1 MAKISELPPITGA
14 NTRSEDL
21 FVIVNLVQGDDGT
34 SNITRKELVEA
45 IQYETFSRIKITG
58 GTISGVVMSDSRL
71 DNVTI
76 DNSDIEDTDFVRGT
90 IDNTVITNSEFNDGT
105 ANNVAITS
113 SSFNNGTANN
123 VVITQSEFNDGTGN
137 NVVLT
142 NSELNDS
149 TANNVAI
156 TNSSFNDGTG
166 NNVVLTNS
174 TIDDSTITDSVANNI
189 TMTSSSFTAGTMSD
203 VDGDNIRLA
212 NSVLNDSTA
221 NNVTITQS
229 VFNDGTGNNVTLT
242 SSSFTNGQIFD
253 STGNNV
259 VLTSSQLND
268 STSNNTIITNSQFN
282 DGTGNNVTLTNSTI
296 DDSVFTDGTI
306 SNTDFQGTMQN
317 VVATDM
323 TIRSS
328 SADGL
333 GANNSTF
340 DNGALSG
347 SVFSGG
353 TIDRSRLADFDMD
366 LSKEFEAPID
376 DESYFAI
383 RNEQTGETEQINFG
397 QLFEE
402 VSKKTAQA
410 LKVHV
415 DAGSGDDKNPGTM
428 LAPVR
433 TLERGFELCLEKAGG
448 ELNRNAINNA
458 VHISVG
464 PGTYYTKGN
473 LQLPDDCSCTS
484 TAGQYATVIELE
496 KGYENNN
503 GILVGS
509 GCYVQGFGYQ
519 NFQVDNFD
527 FPEGGF
533 AIAYR
538 PGAKLL
544 RSPYLRDST
553 QLSNFLRQD
562 VEPPLNPYNSK
573 GTLADLGR
581 TFVLNVGATFDSGN
595 ASLGAY
601 PGNGGQRQ
609 LWQKDDE
616 VVFSSGAIGFLAWDD
631 TDDQT
636 AGNDL
641 DISVNRTIRV
651 RNLKNGEGF
660 AVGDTVTSESGGV
673 GVIQSIGIDD
683 FPNREVGRGGGCVLA
698 DRRVL
703 DTDSLY
709 TYVLCFG
716 FTPRTQNGLGYV
728 ARDGAG
734 VNGIGS
740 LSIFVRCAFYALNGG
755 QMTLNNSGTQFGDIS
770 MRAKGTTTFFAPKS
784 TTATIIGNTAFA
796 DTIDNNAEEIID
808 DMVYYLTANSANGGL
823 GYQEYD
829 SEKCLRDSGI
839 IVDGTGYDVALDT
852 NYWGRLAG
860 ITYRSPISYVVP
872 GEQLEET
879 KGANEYLRDRS
890 KEIFIS
896 ANNEINS
903 RIDTS
908 FAELLNVLEYGEENI
923 NPIIWQDTSVPR
935 TAARKL
941 LQDNREFITEE
952 LIDWIEN
959 NDEFFAYDSK
969 SCRRDVSDYI
979 IPAVKNDMLFDTN
992 YNSLTAGRAYYMQAG
1007 KAVIENQNNETVA
1020 AYNRLKDQTNE
1031 LIDGDSYLASQRL
1044 DDAYDNVL
1052 QILENKG
1059 KQYTPSNA
1067 TYDPV
1072 TGLFVITIGDSKSH
1086 QMTDGTYDPAT
1097 GIMEANIGKH
1107 ELEVGDFVWFNPES
1121 VTWSCDTGSGPTNHA
1136 VPEAHHP
1143 YYEKPCPII
1152 GVSKNKIRMNVG
1164 YGGDTGQQVHTFVSA
1179 TPNAIQSGHGLNVGD
1194 YVLLK
1199 TGGFTMTCSRDN
1211 HKTRSYYPKPGY
1223 PAHETPVEVLGAV
1236 PGKITVNVGTQPF
1249 AFDYQFV
1256 EAATGAVSVLG
1267 DTIKWSDN
1275 INIPANKRN
1284 ARKQLQAN
1292 RGFLQDYVD
1301 GYLNE
1306 TYFRYDSKKCRRD
1319 ITEYILPAVERDILT
1334 GSNYNAYQTG
1344 LAYRA
1349 GTELADNVIND
1360 QLTQTTGAI
1369 NELKRRVNTLQTENG
1384 FQPTDV
1390 TYDPSTGIMEATIGA
1405 HTLAVGDTVVF
1416 AMQGITFSC
1425 DTGSGPTNHAVPES
1439 HHPYANGV
1447 PCPIIGVS
1455 NTTIT
1460 LNVGYGGATGQQAH
1474 TFVSAVA
1481 NAITPAKNQGKSFT
1495 PTNATYDP
1503 ETGIFTATI
1512 GRHELKPGDYVRFLE
1527 DGVTFSCDT
1536 GSGPTNDAVPN
1547 PGHPFYNH
1555 PCPIESTTPTTI
1567 TMFVGYGGS
1576 NVHTFVSALDNAI
1589 THVKAIDDK
1598 ASGFRSDEAFDKIV
1612 DMLNS
1617 TGKTYSTSNS
1627 TYDPLT
1633 GLTVLTIG
1641 SHDLQVGQEILIAPE
1656 SLTYTC
1662 DLDGNATQ
1670 HSYPTRTVTRFTP
1683 STASYDP
1690 ATGEFTADIGT
1701 HKLRIGDEIEFAPRG
1716 ITFTCAIDNNQT
1728 NHPVPEEHHPFFAK
1742 PVKLTSVEGNVIG
1755 CNVGI
1760 STNGGGAHTFVS
1772 AITGAIKGTR
1782 EHPGYKKPLVVAA
1795 TTNTTITVNAG
1806 TSTDTSAHT
1815 FISATANNIKTR
1827 NYVSTYTPRTATY
1840 DETTGVFVATIGQ
1853 HNLEAG
1859 DYISIKPGSVVF
1871 TCALDGNVYEHA
1883 IPQSHHSIT
1892 YKKPIKITSVTSDT
1906 ITMNVGTGPGGAHT
1920 FVRAE
1925 VGCIDSDA
1933 LVFTDPASYVKH
1945 YTPTTSTYDPSTGI
1959 TVMTIP
1965 GHDLTTDDYIEVAPL
1980 SFTYTCTQDG
1990 NATEHSYPRK
2000 GDSNYREPQAITAVN
2015 GDDVTIQLAASS
2027 GGTHTF
2033 VSVIKDAV
2041 SKVTYNSQGQYAREQ
2056 MQINREFLQKEV
2068 SDYLDS
2074 EYFVFNGEKCTRD
2087 SGFIL
2092 DSVRRDIATGSTWN
2106 SQFMG
2111 LGYRTG
2117 SVGANKVINDQ
2128 LVQTVGAI
2136 NYLKA
2141 EVAADPNVTGTA
2153 LTRSNQHFD
2162 KIIDILQNGSSAVG
2176 TKTYG
2181 SEAALTEDHKQAA
2194 NQLLLN
2200 RAFIIAETNAWLTQ
2214 NTSHSYDVAD
2224 CERDTGYLVDSLVQ
2238 DVKFGGNTCL
2248 VNFARLYFENGKSVL
2263 PESQKDPFVK
2273 VWEHIADVVWNI
2285 VRDITITKSV
2295 GNGQNQDIGGLDYG
2309 IEVANLARDRVNIV
2323 TQAISDDTID
2333 NLPEYIEPA
2342 VETAMRDAVDA
2353 IDGIT
2358 ENLSLAVID
2367 YLRDEHNGLPY
2378 AKEVCER
2385 DVGLMVDAIS
2395 RDIEYG
2401 GNENTLEV
2409 FDYYFR
2415 RFDSQSAD
2423 YEQLR
2428 SVNVLPI
2435 EVKGQFRTLSDY
2447 DDNANVSGLREAI
2460 NVLPY
2465 EQRIPTKQAFAH
2477 LADVAEKVVKEVAHT
2492 TTFTTYTPTNATYD
2506 PATGVFTAT
2515 IGTHTLDVGNKIWLK
2530 PNGITFSC
2538 DMGQGGGVA
2547 NHTSPQAHHPYY
2559 NKPVTITSITST
2571 TITMNVGD
2579 GGSGQQPHTF
2589 VSALADSISEGPYQM
2604 TDGTAADATT
2614 GTRVHDLINTVAQLV
2629 DDTNIEDAQ
2638 LPTVVK
2644 ASFDPNRTLARLQ
2657 LQRNR
2662 DFIIEEVQG
2671 YLQDRYYVFDG
2682 DKCKADLGFIL
2693 DAVKADI
2700 LTGSN
2705 YNSIYAGLAYNIGT
2719 TNTTRV
2725 LTEQLTETI
2734 SGINYARKLV
2744 VKAITDNTLKA
2755 AAEASFDE
2763 IIDIMTNGR
2772 SAADTILYTSNAV
2785 NANRING
2792 RAQLQNNKTFLQ
2804 AEITAWLAA
2813 NRPSHSYDVAKCER
2827 DTGYLIDA
2835 VSFDAQHRGNFGT
2848 INFAKLYFENAI
2860 LVGLPENQREP
2871 TAAAYKH
2878 LGDCANLIVQDTD
2891 IAGLKSAG
2899 NAESQNFSSGSA
2911 GGAIGDEVEGL
2922 FDIVADAI
2930 TNNTMLLAPP
2940 VEYPTLANYNA
2951 VNQTAF
2957 GQVESVKATAQ
2968 AGVLNHLSQYFEVL
2982 PYSEAKCR
2990 RDTGYI
2996 IDAISHDIQ
3005 YGGNAATVQ
3014 TAGMYFENA
3023 INTGLQIEQR
3033 MGTRDAFLHM
3043 AEIVEHVVGGKDI
3056 ETKLFPRTG
3065 KYYTGD
3071 IVTKYEYWNG
3081 MTSYQSTVSQDMA
3094 IHGANPDTCI
3104 ASRQLVEIVANA
3116 VDDNIEV
3123 RNTIPDRIDVL
3134 QTWMGDNYVTSK
3146 ELIEKQSDVYAEGV
3160 ISYLSAV
3167 HNGLS
3172 FKDAKC
3178 RRDIGYLIDAASHD
3192 VQYDTNFA
3200 ILQAAG
3206 LYFENGISVLPIDTR
3221 MQTANIYKFLGDA
3234 VEQVVQE
3241 TPVTNASTYTLT
3253 PQNTAGTP
3261 ATAAEGTTV
3270 HNLIGIVE
3278 QVIKANDTDE
3288 LPLPSANT
3296 GWVATELSTASI
3308 TLEDNTEE
3316 LATDVT
3322 TFINSNFNVLDY
3334 NKAKCRRDTGY
3345 LLDAFSFD
3353 LNFGGNT
3360 ASRWNADFY
3369 FWNSVFRLPEDQR
3382 IPTAKA
3388 YRQLGVICKDIVLGE
3403 YPNQTILGEV
3413 ATEVESKKVQDLA
3426 NIFYKTQI
3434 FKDTKYLPVKTE
3446 PDYNYSPTV
3455 FTDAQAVLE
3464 QRRKQLQKETV
3475 RYVNATYDFLDIN
3488 LTRRDARNLLTALY
3502 NDFAYDKFDPDV
3514 PTPTYS
3520 DNGAQNAIRTYTAS
3534 FFNFDGTHVFPVFNP
3549 TKKGLKYK
3557 GSVAQLSDL
3566 ASITG
3571 QKPNWAYIVAT
3582 DLTTSFYTGNIY
3594 YWNGTTWVLDGA
3606 NNTDLLDAFVGSWN
3620 RMRDYI
3626 VNNLSPNS
3634 EHSLMVEGL
3643 FNDCLIDN
3651 VLRPETLLFG
3661 ALVESI
3667 AHQFNGASAGV
3678 NRNALPL
3685 NFRNLG
3691 AAISAIA
3698 SVLNEDGGRIRWSG
3712 ADELNNQYFARGLRI
3727 NGRTGRIEGRP
3738 FTSSVR
3744 KLARRASNSR
3754 ASL

>member
-14 NTRSEDL
+14 NTRPEDL

-34 SNITRKELVEA
+34 SNITRKELVQA
-45 IQYETFSRIKITG
+45 IQYEIFDRITITG
-58 GTISGVVMSDSRL
+58 GTISGVEMRDSRL
-71 DNVTI
+71 DNVRI
-76 DNSDIEDTDFVRGT
+76 DNSDIEDTDFVRGSIQDT
-90 IDNTVITNSEFNDGT
+90 EIFDST
-105 ANNVAITS
+105 ANNITITS
-113 SSFNNGTANN
+113 SSFTDGQIFDSTANN
-123 VVITQSEFNDGTGN
+123 VVITNSELNDSTANNVVITNSELNDSTGN

-149 TANNVAI
+149 TGNNVVLTNSELNDSTGNNVVLTNSELNNSTGDNVVLTNSELNDSTGTNNIFTDTTLFNGTANNFVITNSEFNDGTGNNVTLTNSTIDDSVITDSSANNVAI
-156 TNSSFNDGTG
+156 TQSSFADGTVNNTIITSSEFNDGTG

-174 TIDDSTITDSVANNI
+174 TIDDST
-189 TMTSSSFTAGTMSD
+189 FSD
-203 VDGDNIRLA
+203 GV
-212 NSVLNDSTA
+212 
-221 NNVTITQS
+221 
-229 VFNDGTGNNVTLT
+229 
-242 SSSFTNGQIFD
+242 
-253 STGNNV
+253 
-259 VLTSSQLND
+259 
-268 STSNNTIITNSQFN
+268 
-282 DGTGNNVTLTNSTI
+282 
-296 DDSVFTDGTI
+296 I
-306 SNTDFQGTMQN
+306 SNSEFQGTMN
-317 VVATDM
+317 DVVATDM

-328 SADGL
+328 TADGL

-340 DNGALSG
+340 ENGGISQ
-347 SVFSGG
+347 STFDGG
-353 TIDRSRLADFDMD
+353 IIQNTDLVDFDMN
-366 LSKEFEAPID
+366 LSNEMDPPID
-376 DESYFAI
+376 DESFFAVK
-383 RNEQTGETEQINFG
+383 NEKTGETEKVNMA
-397 QLFEE
+397 QLYDDI
-402 VSKKTAQA
+402 SRRTAQA

-415 DAGSGDDKNPGTM
+415 DAGSGDDSFPGTQ
-428 LAPVR
+428 LQPVR
-433 TLERGFELCLEKAGG
+433 TLERAFELCLEKAGG
-448 ELNRNAINNA
+448 DLNRNAINNA

-473 LQLPDDCSCTS
+473 LQLPDDCSITS

-509 GCYVQGFGYQ
+509 GCYAQGFSYQ
-519 NFQVDNFD
+519 NFEIDNFD

-533 AIAYR
+533 AVAYR
-538 PGAKLL
+538 PGAKML

-581 TFVLNVGATFDSGN
+581 EFTLEVGLTGDWNLN
-595 ASLGAY
+595 
-601 PGNGGQRQ
+601 
-609 LWQKDDE
+609 DE
-616 VVFSSGAIGFLAWDD
+616 VVFSSGAVGFLSWDD
-631 TDDQT
+631 SQD
-636 AGNDL
+636 ALKGVPG
-641 DISVNRTIRV
+641 DIATYRKIRV
-651 RNLKNGEGF
+651 RNLKNNKGF

-673 GVIQSIGIDD
+673 GVVESIGIDD
-683 FPNREVGRGGGCVLA
+683 FPNRAVGRGGGCVLA

-716 FTPRTQNGLGYV
+716 FTPRTQNGIGYV

-770 MRAKGTTTFFAPKS
+770 MRAKGTTRFFKPKD
-784 TTATIIGNTAFA
+784 TNATIIGNTAFA
-796 DTIDNNAEEIID
+796 DTIDNSADDIID

-839 IVDGTGYDVALDT
+839 IVDGVGYDIALDT

-879 KGANEYLRDRS
+879 KGANEYLRDTI
-890 KEIFIS
+890 KDIFES
-896 ANNEINS
+896 GNNQINE
-903 RIDTS
+903 RVDTS
-908 FAELLNVLEYGEENI
+908 FGELLNVLEYGEENM
-923 NPIIWQDTSVPR
+923 NPIIFKDTSVAY
-935 TAARKL
+935 TAARNL
-941 LQDNREFITEE
+941 IQDNREFIRDE

-959 NDEFFAYDSK
+959 NDEFFAYDSA

-992 YNSLTAGRAYYMQAG
+992 YNSVTAGRAYYMAT
-1007 KAVIENQNNETVA
+1007 ARTVIENQNNETVA
-1020 AYNRLKDQTNE
+1020 AYKRLKDQTNE

-1044 DDAYDNVL
+1044 DEGYDEIL
-1052 QILENKG
+1052 EILENKG
-1059 KQYTPSNA
+1059 LKYTPPAATYDPETGLSTINLGKAEGLTVNNA
-1067 TYDPV
+1067 TYDPA
-1072 TGLFVITIGDSKSH
+1072 S
-1086 QMTDGTYDPAT
+1086 
-1097 GIMEANIGKH
+1097 GIMEVNIGKH
-1107 ELEVGDFVWFNPES
+1107 ELEVGDYVWFKPES
-1121 VTWSCDTGSGPTNHA
+1121 FTFSCDTGGGPTNHA

-1143 YYEKPCPII
+1143 YYNKPCP
-1152 GVSKNKIRMNVG
+1152 VIRTTFNTITMNVG

-1179 TPNAIQSGHGLNVGD
+1179 TPNALSKGHGLSKGR

-1199 TGGFTMTCSRDN
+1199 DGGLIFTCDRDN
-1211 HKTRSYYPKPGY
+1211 NKTRHAYPRASD
-1223 PAHETPVEVLGAV
+1223 PASRTPLEVIGANAAS
-1236 PGKITVNVGTQPF
+1236 ITINVGKSDLIDKHT
-1249 AFDYQFV
+1249 FV
-1256 EAATGAVSVLG
+1256 EALPSAVSILG
-1267 DTIKWSDN
+1267 SEIEWSNSSD
-1275 INIPANKRN
+1275 ISADKRN
-1284 ARKQLQAN
+1284 ARKQLQDN
-1292 RGFLQDYVD
+1292 REFLQDLVL
-1301 GYLNE
+1301 GYIDN
-1306 TYFRYDSKKCRRD
+1306 TYFRYNSDKCRRD
-1319 ITEYILPAVERDILT
+1319 IQSYILPAVERDILT
-1334 GSNYNAYQTG
+1334 GTNYNAIQTG
-1344 LAYRA
+1344 LGYRS
-1349 GTELADNVIND
+1349 GTTLADNVIND
-1360 QLTQTTGAI
+1360 QLVETTGAI
-1369 NELKRRVNTLQTENG
+1369 NELKTRVNTDE
-1384 FQPTDV
+1384 
-1390 TYDPSTGIMEATIGA
+1390 IGS
-1405 HTLAVGDTVVF
+1405 
-1416 AMQGITFSC
+1416 Q
-1425 DTGSGPTNHAVPES
+1425 
-1439 HHPYANGV
+1439 
-1447 PCPIIGVS
+1447 
-1455 NTTIT
+1455 
-1460 LNVGYGGATGQQAH
+1460 
-1474 TFVSAVA
+1474 
-1481 NAITPAKNQGKSFT
+1481 FT

-1503 ETGIFTATI
+1503 ETGRFEATI
-1512 GRHELKPGDYVRFLE
+1512 GRHSLQPGDYVRFLE
-1527 DGVTFSCDT
+1527 DGITFSCDT
-1536 GSGPTNDAVPN
+1536 GGGPTNDAVPN
-1547 PGHPFYNH
+1547 PGHPYYNH
-1555 PCPIESTTPTTI
+1555 PCPVHSVTPTTI
-1567 TMFVGYGGS
+1567 VCFVGTGGS
-1576 NVHTFVSALDNAI
+1576 NEHTFVSALTNAISEVIGISDNA
-1589 THVKAIDDK
+1589 
-1598 ASGFRSDEAFDKIV
+1598 SEYRSDESFDKIV
-1612 DMLNS
+1612 SILNS
-1617 TGKTYSTSNS
+1617 SNKTYTTTDA
-1627 TYDPLT
+1627 TYDPET
-1633 GLTVLTIG
+1633 GLSVITIG
-1641 SHDLQVGQEILIAPE
+1641 SHDLQIGDEILIAAD
-1656 SLTYTC
+1656 SMTFTC
-1662 DLDGNATQ
+1662 DTDGNTAQYT
-1670 HSYPTRTVTRFTP
+1670 YPTTTITQFTP
-1683 STASYDP
+1683 TGSTYDP
-1690 ATGEFTADIGT
+1690 ATGVFTAEIGA
-1701 HKLRIGDEIEFAPRG
+1701 HKLQIGDEIEIAPYG
-1716 ITFTCAIDNNQT
+1716 ITYTCAIDNNAT
-1728 NHPVPEEHHPFFAK
+1728 EHAVPEPHHPFYK
-1742 PVKLTSVEGNVIG
+1742 KKIKLTGVTATGIEA
-1755 CNVGI
+1755 NVGKA
-1760 STNGGGAHTFVS
+1760 TNGGGVHTFVS
-1772 AITGAIKGTR
+1772 AITNAIEGER
-1782 EHPGYKKPLVVAA
+1782 QHPAYKKPVVVAA
-1795 TTNTTITVNAG
+1795 TTATTVTVNVG
-1806 TSTDTSAHT
+1806 TSTDTSPHT
-1815 FISATANNIKTR
+1815 FVSATANNIKTAK
-1827 NYVSTYTPRTATY
+1827 YISTYTPSNATY
-1840 DETTGVFVATIGQ
+1840 NASTGVFVATIGQ

-1859 DYISIKPGSVVF
+1859 DYITIAPNSIVF
-1871 TCALDGNVYEHA
+1871 TCALDGGVYEHTV
-1883 IPQSHHSIT
+1883 PQAHHPI
-1892 YKKPIKITSVTSDT
+1892 YKTPVKIDSVTSDT
-1906 ITMNVGTGPGGAHT
+1906 ITLNVGAGPGGTHT
-1920 FVRAE
+1920 FVRADAN
-1925 VGCIDSDA
+1925 CIDSDA
-1933 LVFTDPASYVKH
+1933 LVFPDPASHVKH
-1945 YTPTTSTYDPSTGI
+1945 YTPTTATYDPATGI
-1959 TVMTIP
+1959 SVITIP
-1965 GHDLTTDDYIEVAPL
+1965 GHDLTTNDYIEFAPY
-1980 SFTYTCTQDG
+1980 SFTYTCAQDS

-2000 GDSNYREPQAITAVN
+2000 GDSNYNTPMAITNVS
-2015 GDDVTIQLAASS
+2015 GDDVTVQLAVSS
-2027 GGTHTF
+2027 GGAHTF

-2056 MQINREFLQKEV
+2056 LQVNKDFLAKEV
-2068 SDYLDS
+2068 SSYLDS
-2074 EYFVFNGEKCTRD
+2074 QYFVFNGEKCSRD

-2128 LVQTVGAI
+2128 LTETVGAI

-2141 EVAADPNVTGTA
+2141 QVAAQPSVTGTA

-2162 KIIDILQNGSSAVG
+2162 KIIDILQNGAGNVG
-2176 TKTYG
+2176 TKTFG
-2181 SEAALTEDHKQAA
+2181 SAAALSTAHNNAG
-2194 NQLLLN
+2194 NQILLN
-2200 RAFIIAETNAWLTQ
+2200 RAFIIAEVTAYIAVNYPTL
-2214 NTSHSYDVAD
+2214 SYSVAD

-2238 DVKFGGNTCL
+2238 DVKFGGNTCS
-2248 VNFARLYFENGKSVL
+2248 VNFARLYFENANSVL
-2263 PESQKDPFVK
+2263 PADQKEPTYK
-2273 VWEHIADVVWNI
+2273 TWEHIAEVVWNI
-2285 VRDITITKSV
+2285 VRDIGITPSA
-2295 GNGQNQDIGGLDYG
+2295 GNAQTQDTSGADYG
-2309 IEVANLARDRVNIV
+2309 IEIANLAKSRVNIV

-2342 VETAMRDAVDA
+2342 VEPAMQDAVDA

-2378 AKEVCER
+2378 AAEVCER

-2415 RFDSQSAD
+2415 RFDSESAD

-2428 SVNVLPI
+2428 SVNVLPL

-2447 DDNANVSGLREAI
+2447 EDTANVSGLREAI

-2515 IGTHTLDVGNKIWLK
+2515 IGTHTLDVGNVIWLK

-2547 NHTSPQAHHPYY
+2547 NHTSPQPHHPYY
-2559 NKPVTITSITST
+2559 NKPVKITSITST

-2589 VSALADSISEGPYQM
+2589 VSADADSISEGPYQI
-2604 TDGTAADATT
+2604 TDGTAADAAT

-2629 DDTNIEDAQ
+2629 DDTNIEDDQ
-2638 LPTVVK
+2638 LPTLTK
-2644 ASFDPNRTLARLQ
+2644 ASFDPNRTLARKQ

-2671 YLQDRYYVFDG
+2671 YLKDRYYVFDG
-2682 DKCKADLGFIL
+2682 DKCKRDIGLII
-2693 DAVKADI
+2693 DAVKADV

-2705 YNSIYAGLAYNIGT
+2705 FNAVFNGLAYRIGT
-2719 TNTTRV
+2719 TGADAVIN
-2725 LTEQLTETI
+2725 EQLTETVSAI
-2734 SGINYARKLV
+2734 KYAKGLV
-2744 VKAITDNTLKA
+2744 VAAISSNTMKA

-2763 IIDIMTNGR
+2763 IIDIMTNG
-2772 SAADTILYTSNAV
+2772 SGNADTINYTSNA
-2785 NANRING
+2785 AGTNRING
-2792 RAQLQNNKTFLQ
+2792 RSQLQNNKAFLQ

-2813 NRPSHSYDVAKCER
+2813 NRPSLTYDVAKCER
-2827 DTGYLIDA
+2827 DLGYLIDA
-2835 VSFDAQHRGNFGT
+2835 VSFDAQHRGNFAT
-2848 INFAKLYFENAI
+2848 INDAKLYFENA
-2860 LVGLPENQREP
+2860 VSVLPLDQREP
-2871 TAAAYKH
+2871 TAAAFAH
-2878 LGDCANLIVQDTD
+2878 IGDCANLIVQDTD
-2891 IAGLKSAG
+2891 IGSLKSSG
-2899 NAESQNFSSGSA
+2899 NAETQDFSSGSA
-2911 GGAIGDEVEGL
+2911 GGAIGDEVEAL
-2922 FDIVADAI
+2922 FDIVANSI
-2930 TNNTMLLAPP
+2930 TNNTLLLNPP
-2940 VEYPTLANYNA
+2940 VEFPTLTNYDT
-2951 VNQTAF
+2951 VNQSAF
-2957 GQVESVKATAQ
+2957 GEIEGVKETVQ
-2968 AGVLNHLSQYFEVL
+2968 SGVLNHLSQYFEVL
-2982 PYSEAKCR
+2982 PYSEEKCR

-3043 AEIVEHVVGGKDI
+3043 AKIVEHVVGAKDI
-3056 ETKLFPRTG
+3056 ETTLFPRTG

-3081 MTSYQSTVSQDMA
+3081 IESYQSIEEQDVA
-3094 IHGANPDTCI
+3094 VHGANPDTCI
-3104 ASRQLVEIVANA
+3104 AARQLVEIVANA

-3123 RNTIPDRIDVL
+3123 RNTIPERIDVL

-3146 ELIEKQSDVYAEGV
+3146 ELVESQSDVYAEAV
-3160 ISYLSAV
+3160 ISYLSTT

-3172 FKDAKC
+3172 FRDAKC

-3192 VQYDTNFA
+3192 VQHDTNFA
-3200 ILQAAG
+3200 TLQAAG
-3206 LYFENGISVLPIDTR
+3206 LYFENGISVLPVDTR
-3221 MQTANIYKFLGDA
+3221 TQTADIYQFLGDA

-3241 TPVTNASTYTLT
+3241 IPVTNASTYTLT
-3253 PQNTAGTP
+3253 PQNTAGTA

-3270 HNLIGIVE
+3270 HDLIGIVE
-3278 QVIKANDTDE
+3278 QVIRANDTDE
-3288 LPLPSANT
+3288 LPLSAANT
-3296 GWVATELSTASI
+3296 GWVATELSDASI

-3322 TFINSNFNVLDY
+3322 EFINSNFNVLDY

-3353 LNFGGNT
+3353 LNYGGNT

-3403 YPNQTILGEV
+3403 YPGQTILGEV

-3446 PDYNYSPTV
+3446 PDYEYSPSV
-3455 FTDAQAVLE
+3455 FTDAQSVLE

-3475 RYVNATYDFLDIN
+3475 RYVNATYDFIDIN
-3488 LTRRDARNLLTALY
+3488 LTRRDARNLLTALV

-3514 PTPTYS
+3514 PTPTYT
-3520 DNGAQNAIRTYTAS
+3520 DNGSQNAIRTYTAS

-3549 TKKGLKYK
+3549 TRKGLKYK

-3582 DLTTSFYTGNIY
+3582 DLTTSFYAGNIY
-3594 YWNGTTWVLDGA
+3594 YWNGSTWVLDGA

-3634 EHSLMVEGL
+3634 EHTLMIEGL

-3691 AAISAIA
+3691 AAISAVA